1 MAESPLIEALN
12 APVPLPL
19 EVWLLDIVGYC
30 DVLQQMPLV
39 VTGNPPSEVTL
50 PPLTAL
56 LAVILLTVLVVTEG
70 NPLFVEKL
78 IWLE

>member
-1 MAESPLIEALN
+1 
-12 APVPLPL
+12 
-19 EVWLLDIVGYC
+19 
-30 DVLQQMPLV
+30 MPLV